1 VTNVGV
7 LLAGGASRR
16 MGSPKALARDGHASF
31 MAHGIRHLWSACP
44 CVVAVL
50 GARADAIR
58 RAVEEEFTRLAESG
72 ALQAQLGAARR
83 GGGDF
88 EVHFRKNPRWAS
100 GMLSSV
106 RVGLRE
112 ALSEKPSG
120 ILVLPV
126 DHPSVEPRTVANLAT
141 VLDAAVASCR
151 TPAERR
157 SFRYAV
163 VPRHRRLRGHP
174 MAMSAALA
182 AAILEDKAAHDL
194 SDAVRRNARL
204 VGYLDV
210 SDPGVVRNVNRR
222 GD

>member
-1 VTNVGV
+1 MNVGV

-16 MGSPKALARDGHASF
+16 MGSPKALALAGQASF

-44 CVVAVL
+44 SVVAVL
-50 GARADAIR
+50 GKSGDVIR
-58 RAVEEEFTRLAESG
+58 RAVEEEFSRLAESG
-72 ALQAQLGAARR
+72 ALQAEFAATAHKGR
-83 GGGDF
+83 GDF
-88 EVHFRKNPRWAS
+88 EVHFRRNPRWAT

-106 RVGLRE
+106 KVGLRD
-112 ALSEKPSG
+112 ALSQKPGG

-126 DHPSVEPRTVANLAT
+126 DHPAVEPGTVVALAT
-141 VLDAAVASCR
+141 VLDAAVKSCR

-157 SFRYAV
+157 DFRYAV
-163 VPRHRRLRGHP
+163 VPRHRRRRGHP
-174 MAMSAALA
+174 VAMSAGLA
-182 AAILEDKAAHDL
+182 SAIVDDREATDL

-210 SDPGVVRNVNRR
+210 SDPGVVRNVNRP